1 MSAGHAILSGIFIH
15 TKNKIWWKKRTAK
28 ALKPSEMGL
37 HSRVR
42 FVIHPQG
49 NNRTEQMKDIIGRAV
64 YLFYAVRPQF
74 CPDKQSITRR
84 FAKWASRSITFIGF
98 TDDEVFQL
106 LNRESIRQA
115 RILRW

>member
-1 MSAGHAILSGIFIH
+1 
-15 TKNKIWWKKRTAK
+15 
-28 ALKPSEMGL
+28 MGL

-74 CPDKQSITRR
+74 CPDKQSITCK
-84 FAKWASRSITFIGF
+84 FARWTSRSITFIGF
-98 TDDEVFQL
+98 TDDEVFDIL
-106 LNRESIRQA
+106 KKEAERRKKVMGDMTESSDELWLI
-115 RILRW
+115 IIP

>member
-1 MSAGHAILSGIFIH
+1 MEKSEV
-15 TKNKIWWKKRTAK
+15 K

-74 CPDKQSITRR
+74 CPDKQSIT
-84 FAKWASRSITFIGF
+84 FIGF
-98 TDDEVFQL
+98 TDDEVFD
-106 LNRESIRQA
+106 
-115 RILRW
+115 ILKKEAERRKKVMG